1 MIRLRKQKAANGRY
15 ANEDSSNP
23 ESPAPRMVLND
34 RSAGHRTYLRGQDD
48 EQDEEDCES
57 GSRFFEAEIPEVVE
71 DADSNSETRTAEK
84 TGQSASHSERSKVL
98 RAPADDGED

>member
-15 ANEDSSNP
+15 ANEDNSNP
-23 ESPAPRMVLND
+23 ESPAPKMVLND

-71 DADSNSETRTAEK
+71 DADSNSEMGEM
-84 TGQSASHSERSKVL
+84 ASVVVMWNCRWIPGI
-98 RAPADDGED
+98 APM

>member
-1 MIRLRKQKAANGRY
+1 MVRLRNQKAPNGRY
-15 ANEDSSNP
+15 AKEDSSNP

-34 RSAGHRTYLRGQDD
+34 PSAGHRTYLRSPDGEQD
-48 EQDEEDCES
+48 EQDCET
-57 GSRFFEAEIPEVVE
+57 GSYFFKAEIPEVVE

-84 TGQSASHSERSKVL
+84 TGQSAGHSERGKVL